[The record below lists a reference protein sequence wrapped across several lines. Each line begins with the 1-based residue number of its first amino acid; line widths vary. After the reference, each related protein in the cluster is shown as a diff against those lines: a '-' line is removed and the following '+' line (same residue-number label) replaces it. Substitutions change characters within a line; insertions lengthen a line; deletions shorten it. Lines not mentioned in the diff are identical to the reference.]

1 MLLSTMNKLS
11 IFTRVPLVMLPMLM
25 SPVRTKLKPTLRY
38 RYNDYTHDPLSKCNC
53 TPPYSAENAISARC
67 DLNPASGKYPFNA
80 LGHRQHGGTDAKV
93 SHTHS

>member
-1 MLLSTMNKLS
+1 MKKLS
-11 IFTRVPLVMLPMLM
+11 IFTRLPLVMLLM
-25 SPVRTKLKPTLRY
+25 QHIVRTKLKRTLRY

-67 DLNPASGKYPFNA
+67 DLNPASGKYPFAA

-93 SHTHS
+93 GHAHT